1 MENMHAFHTEIAT
14 PWGPFASK
22 KSSKDH
28 GPHQVIGFLPQTL
41 PSPAW
46 SAHIQPEG
54 QKYFYH
60 HKESGFSAVTD
71 ANIYDSAVA
80 LQISDCMKHVRD
92 VISQSQLVIPETA
105 ELYLEYCE
113 YSHVCRYYFVDHM
126 AKTQFWLEPMS
137 TEMLNLPEVVSDSHL
152 KLALERLYWVHVES
166 FPMHLGNRISPQVVT
181 ELIGVMSHGQ
191 AGEFSLSLSCLNS
204 TRRKSN
210 VDRMTSSASTFPY
223 TAEKC
228 KEFLCLLNPRQGQP
242 LDGYTLCFVARL
254 WGAIVNSR
262 FATYY
267 GEEHAQLDRLQRMLP
282 SDDADCP
289 WISLVAH
296 HTCWGMPNLFKS
308 QLQDIFVDDRVFVDQ
323 WASFMSRCVDDW
335 SQSLRWVSA
344 EARSLSDMNSDP
356 ILSLL
361 RPSQR

>member
-1 MENMHAFHTEIAT
+1 
-14 PWGPFASK
+14 
-22 KSSKDH
+22 
-28 GPHQVIGFLPQTL
+28 
-41 PSPAW
+41 
-46 SAHIQPEG
+46 
-54 QKYFYH
+54 
-60 HKESGFSAVTD
+60 
-71 ANIYDSAVA
+71 
-80 LQISDCMKHVRD
+80 
-92 VISQSQLVIPETA
+92 
-105 ELYLEYCE
+105 
-113 YSHVCRYYFVDHM
+113 M

-191 AGEFSLSLSCLNS
+191 A
-204 TRRKSN
+204 
-210 VDRMTSSASTFPY
+210 DRMTSSASTFPY

-335 SQSLRWVSA
+335 SQSLRWTFPALISSVG
-344 EARSLSDMNSDP
+344 
-356 ILSLL
+356 LSLL
-361 RPSQR
+361 PGASLFSALPSIFSCSSGILSASVLLLRHQRLPEANASTAVSSLLVSIFHPPNPLHFTSGALPSGREIRNFWFSSLSGRFQSPEGFLSLGNWVPNPSVYLYSLEFGQQDDNARC